1 MRLSSPTLLF
11 MQGDLEQIAQNHIQ
25 VGFEYLHKWKFHNLS
40 GQNALVFDHPH
51 SRKLFLAFK

>member
-25 VGFEYLHKWKFHNLS
+25 VGFEYLHNNLS

-51 SRKLFLAFK
+51 RRKLFLAFK